1 MKRLALIVVVAALA
15 VRGFGSSESKAEQG
29 EALMRRAADLSRLD
43 GPGVPPFRLS
53 MDIKLGGLVS
63 GPAEGHYLWITGPQ
77 NQWHREISFSGC
89 SEVEVGQGSKVWRER
104 NIEFTPQ
111 SAFWIQSL
119 LSNYD
124 HLVLDEHEKVDSVYR
139 RSDLQCVTLR
149 RDGDSRDLC
158 FDRSGTLRQVA
169 YQDEMTAYSYSDY
182 TKFGDKLFPHS
193 LIVSAHGRLVVKAT
207 ASLTEF
213 DQGLYLGPFEPPPG
227 TVGMSGCMN
236 PTPGRLVKK
245 VEPRYTYLA
254 RGQGRHGSVYLT
266 IHIAADG
273 TVRTVRVLG
282 TAGPD
287 LDDAAVA
294 AVREWRYSPFLCGG
308 VPVEGEE
315 GVTVNFSRAQTH

>member
-1 MKRLALIVVVAALA
+1 MKRLALIVVVVALA
-15 VRGFGSSESKAEQG
+15 VGGFGSSESRTEQA
-29 EALMRRAADLSRLD
+29 EALMRRAADLSRLE

-53 MDIKLGGLVS
+53 MDFKLGGLVS
-63 GPAEGHYLWITGPQ
+63 GPAEGHYLWISGPQ
-77 NQWHREISFSGC
+77 NQWRREISFSGY
-89 SEVEVGQGSKVWRER
+89 SEVEVGRGTKVWRER

-124 HLVLDEHEKVDSVYR
+124 RLVLDEHEKVDSVYR

-149 RDGDSRDLC
+149 GDSDSRDLC
-158 FDRSGTLRQVA
+158 FDRSGTLRHVV
-169 YQDEMTAYSYSDY
+169 YPDEMTAYSYSDY
-182 TKFGDKLFPHS
+182 TKFGEKLFPRS

-213 DQGLYLGPFEPPPG
+213 DQGSYLGPFEPPPG
-227 TVGMSGCMN
+227 IVGMSGCMN
-236 PTPGRLVKK
+236 PTPSRLVKK

-273 TVRTVRVLG
+273 TVRNIRVLG

-287 LDDAAVA
+287 LDDAAVD
-294 AVREWRYSPFLCGG
+294 AVRAWKYSPFLCGG